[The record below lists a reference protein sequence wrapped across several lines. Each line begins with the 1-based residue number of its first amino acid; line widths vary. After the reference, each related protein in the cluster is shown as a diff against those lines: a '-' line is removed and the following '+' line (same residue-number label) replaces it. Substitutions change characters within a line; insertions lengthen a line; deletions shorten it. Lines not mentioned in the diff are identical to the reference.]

1 MKKNTI
7 LGISAFYHDS
17 AAAVIKDGKILA
29 AAQEERFTRVKGDS
43 RFPHHAIDY
52 CLREA
57 KLTIDEVEHIIFY
70 ENSVDKFERLLVT
83 AHLTAPKSLRMF
95 LKAMPKWLSIN
106 LWMETLV
113 SRELG
118 IKKRRILFC
127 DHHKAHA
134 ASAFFPSPF
143 ETAAILTIDGVGEWS
158 TATFGKGEKNR
169 IRLLKE
175 MRFPNSLGLLY
186 SAFTFY
192 TGFKIN
198 SGEYKMMGLAP
209 YGEPKYAD
217 LIRSELIRINP
228 DGSIALNQRYFNYTF
243 GLKTINKKFE
253 TLFGKKARKPSEP
266 LTQQDMDM
274 AASIQKVTEDVVIA
288 MATHVR
294 EQTGCENL
302 VLAGGVALN
311 VVAIGKLQ
319 SQSIFKKIWVQPA
332 AGDAGGAL
340 GAALYCWHEKLNKPR
355 APMQNDG
362 MQGSFLGPAIS
373 SAGKTENERLKNLGG
388 VWTM

>member
-228 DGSIALNQRYFNYTF
+228 DGSIALNQRYFNVY
-243 GLKTINKKFE
+243 
-253 TLFGKKARKPSEP
+253 
-266 LTQQDMDM
+266 
-274 AASIQKVTEDVVIA
+274 
-288 MATHVR
+288 
-294 EQTGCENL
+294 
-302 VLAGGVALN
+302 
-311 VVAIGKLQ
+311 
-319 SQSIFKKIWVQPA
+319 
-332 AGDAGGAL
+332 
-340 GAALYCWHEKLNKPR
+340 
-355 APMQNDG
+355 
-362 MQGSFLGPAIS
+362 
-373 SAGKTENERLKNLGG
+373 
-388 VWTM
+388 